1 MRIAISGYFLLYPA
15 TGTGQYSANLIRE
28 LARLCPDEL
37 LVICPRETTGL
48 VRSLLTVEQGYTKVV
63 PLSLPVGGD
72 LGKLWFEQIGLPWAC
87 YSRQVDLLHVL
98 YLGPPLAKPCR
109 TALTIHDLIMLLFPE
124 TRRSLRARAYTRLA
138 RVAARRADL
147 VLADSASTKKD
158 VVRVLRI
165 PQERIRVVPLGYDE
179 TFRPVADAG
188 SLEGVRKKYG
198 LEKEFVFYIGG
209 LDWRKNLPRLL
220 RAFSTIN
227 TTRKLAIA
235 GRALSNN
242 RTAFP
247 NLAGLARDLGIQ
259 DRVVFLGQVPEEDKA
274 PLYSACTV
282 FVFPSLYEGFGLTP
296 LEAMACGAP
305 VVCSRASS
313 LPEVVGEAAVLF
325 DPTDVEE
332 MARAL
337 TKTLTDRPLRE
348 RMRRAGLV
356 QAGKFSWRRTAEETL
371 EAYRQVTGGVA
382 GLRAGHVL
390 GAAGL
395 SVEAGSRSTTCVVC
409 PTGPSRIWGDQRL
422 SRWNTALRRARRE
435 ASNLRGRVLEVG
447 CGAGRFTRA
456 LKEGSP
462 GAVFFGCDL
471 DPVSLSVGKSYC
483 DGARYAAADLHVL
496 PFLDGSFR
504 AVLLFDV
511 LEHLQEPALA
521 LSELYRVLEP
531 EGILHAL
538 VPCEGQP
545 GSLHWLLRRLRL
557 GGDLK
562 ERHSGHI
569 QRFTRRE
576 VWRLLGETGFRVE
589 RVTYSIHPMGQVRDI
604 LSYVEQE
611 AWFER
616 WHLGN
621 PLFRLVMRLLWAAS
635 YLESNLVFKHIPVG
649 AVALHV
655 TARRKREP

>member
-1 MRIAISGYFLLYPA
+1 
-15 TGTGQYSANLIRE
+15 
-28 LARLCPDEL
+28 
-37 LVICPRETTGL
+37 
-48 VRSLLTVEQGYTKVV
+48 
-63 PLSLPVGGD
+63 
-72 LGKLWFEQIGLPWAC
+72 
-87 YSRQVDLLHVL
+87 
-98 YLGPPLAKPCR
+98 
-109 TALTIHDLIMLLFPE
+109 
-124 TRRSLRARAYTRLA
+124 
-138 RVAARRADL
+138 
-147 VLADSASTKKD
+147 
-158 VVRVLRI
+158 
-165 PQERIRVVPLGYDE
+165 
-179 TFRPVADAG
+179 
-188 SLEGVRKKYG
+188 
-198 LEKEFVFYIGG
+198 
-209 LDWRKNLPRLL
+209 
-220 RAFSTIN
+220 
-227 TTRKLAIA
+227 
-235 GRALSNN
+235 N

-247 NLAGLARDLGIQ
+247 ELAGLARDLGIQ

-337 TKTLTDRPLRE
+337 TKTLTDRSLRE
-348 RMRRAGLV
+348 RMRQAGLE

-395 SVEAGSRSTTCVVC
+395 PAEAGAGPAVTPNYEILTDKRALRSGGGIPPPPPGGQGRPPLRLSFPSLLRWVRESSIGRSGRPPCRPGASSGTQVFLHESSAGKPGSRSTTCVVC

-435 ASNLRGRVLEVG
+435 ASDLRGRVLEVG

-462 GAVFFGCDL
+462 GAVFVGCDI

-483 DGARYAAADLHVL
+483 DGVRYAAADLHVL

-504 AVLLFDV
+504 AVMLFDV
-511 LEHLQEPALA
+511 LEHLQEPGLA

-545 GSLHWLLRRLRL
+545 GSLHWLLWRLRL

-569 QRFTRRE
+569 QRFTQRD
-576 VWRLLGETGFRVE
+576 VLRLLGATGFRVE

-604 LSYVEQE
+604 LSYLEQE

-621 PLFRLVMRLLWAAS
+621 PLFRLIMRLLWAAS
-635 YLESNLVFKHIPVG
+635 YLESNLLFKHIPIG